1 MEAIKRE
8 KLLNTCSVII
18 LDLLTPKE
26 LEENKAQTLIPYI
39 KNAINKVGV
48 KPFSSDELK
57 SSILEEI
64 RKQIRKPQE
73 AYVIDGEASID
84 QILNVC
90 SVIIKDYLSSLNQR
104 QNVSIEEIKTVIERS
119 RIRGWE
125 GDFDNLDNFRVG
137 GSSSIRTLIL
147 NLITPPPP
155 PKAGRRRSNQSKKR
169 STTRRGRSSKARKA
183 RKVRKARTTRS
194 R

>member
-39 KNAINKVGV
+39 KKAINKVGL

-64 RKQIRKPQE
+64 RKQIRNPQE
-73 AYVIDGEASID
+73 AYVVDGEASID

-90 SVIIKDYLSSLNQR
+90 SVIIKDYLSSYNQR
-104 QNVSIEEIKTVIERS
+104 QNVSIEEIKTVIEHS

-125 GDFDNLDNFRVG
+125 GDFDTLDNFRVG

-147 NLITPPPP
+147 NRITPPP

-169 STTRRGRSSKARKA
+169 STTRRGRSSK
-183 RKVRKARTTRS
+183 RKVRKARTTR
-194 R
+194 RR

>member
-1 MEAIKRE
+1 MEAIKRG

-18 LDLLTPKE
+18 LDLLTPEE
-26 LEENKAQTLIPYI
+26 LEENKAQTLVPYI

-64 RKQIRKPQE
+64 RKQIRNPQE
-73 AYVIDGEASID
+73 AYVVDGEASID

-90 SVIIKDYLSSLNQR
+90 SVIIKDYLASYDQR
-104 QNVSIEEIKTVIERS
+104 LNVSIDEIKTVIERS

-125 GDFDNLDNFRVG
+125 GDFDNLDIFRVG
-137 GSSSIRTLIL
+137 GSSSIRTFIL
-147 NLITPPPP
+147 NLITPPVL
-155 PKAGRRRSNQSKKR
+155 KGGRRRSNQSKKR
-169 STTRRGRSSKARKA
+169 STTRRHRSSK
-183 RKVRKARTTRS
+183 RKVRKARTTR
-194 R
+194 RR

>member
-26 LEENKAQTLIPYI
+26 LEENNAKTLIPYI
-39 KNAINKVGV
+39 KKAINKVGV
-48 KPFSSDELK
+48 KTFSSSDELK

-64 RKQIRKPQE
+64 RKQIRNPQE
-73 AYVIDGEASID
+73 AYVVDGEASIN

-90 SVIIKDYLSSLNQR
+90 SVIIKDYLSSYNQR
-104 QNVSIEEIKTVIERS
+104 LNVSIEEIKTVIERS

-137 GSSSIRTLIL
+137 GSSSIRTFIL
-147 NLITPPPP
+147 NRITPPP

-169 STTRRGRSSKARKA
+169 STTRRGRSSNARKA
-183 RKVRKARTTRS
+183 RKVRKARTTR
-194 R
+194 RR

>member
-18 LDLLTPKE
+18 LDLLTPEE
-26 LEENKAQTLIPYI
+26 LEKNKAQTLIPYI
-39 KNAINKVGV
+39 KNAINKVGL
-48 KPFSSDELK
+48 KPFSSSELK

-64 RKQIRKPQE
+64 RKQIRNPQE
-73 AYVIDGEASID
+73 AYVVDGEASID
-84 QILNVC
+84 QILDVC
-90 SVIIKDYLSSLNQR
+90 SVIIKDYLSSYDQR
-104 QNVSIEEIKTVIERS
+104 LNVSIEEIKTVIERS

-155 PKAGRRRSNQSKKR
+155 KAGRRRSNQSKKR
-169 STTRRGRSSKARKA
+169 STTHRGRSSKARKA
-183 RKVRKARTTRS
+183 RKVRKARTTR
-194 R
+194 RK

>member
-39 KNAINKVGV
+39 KKAINKVGL
-48 KPFSSDELK
+48 KPFSSSELK

-64 RKQIRKPQE
+64 RKQIRNPQE
-73 AYVIDGEASID
+73 AYVVDGEASID

-104 QNVSIEEIKTVIERS
+104 LNVSIEEIETVIERS

-147 NLITPPPP
+147 NLITPPP
-155 PKAGRRRSNQSKKR
+155 KAGRRRSNQSKKR
-169 STTRRGRSSKARKA
+169 STTRRGRSSK
-183 RKVRKARTTRS
+183 RKVRKARTTR
-194 R
+194 RR